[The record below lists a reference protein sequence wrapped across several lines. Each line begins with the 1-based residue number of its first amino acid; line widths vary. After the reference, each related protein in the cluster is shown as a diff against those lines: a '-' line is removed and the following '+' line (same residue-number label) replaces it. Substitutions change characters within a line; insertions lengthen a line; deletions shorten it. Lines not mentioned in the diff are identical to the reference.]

1 MEKECS
7 LKSDV
12 QERSVKLGK
21 TMDGD
26 LRCREKI
33 DILNRDEFI
42 NHVIE
47 IVNKAADNN
56 GNMTF
61 AINGEWGCGKT
72 FVLKKIEERLENDEN
87 KKFLVIPYNCWQY
100 DYYNEPLVAIVSALL
115 DFNDSKNKISETT
128 KATLKEIILNVFL
141 GAATSILKNK
151 TGIDVGDIAKG
162 LKDARDIEIN
172 AENFDNYYSFKKA
185 LSRLKEQLQKLS
197 EEEEYTIV
205 FVVDELD
212 RCLPEYAIKVLERLH
227 HVSEGVPNMV
237 TIIAVDKDSLKH
249 TVGSIFGENNAE
261 RYLKKFIQ
269 FEMCLDKGI
278 QNTLKFFEKFSDFY
292 TRFEPSLWT
301 LDVDK
306 TAKFIEELFRDVD
319 IRSQEEIVE
328 EAQIFHDLC
337 FKNEKEKPDCTVMY
351 TELFIVTICRL
362 YKGKNIFVNN
372 NKFNSKNVFELLD
385 MPQKFKDANSGFNFQ
400 KKEIVPDGSYTG
412 IVIDESD
419 IFMIVYTYLYSLVKK
434 DYSFKGVQY
443 RPYNI
448 NQMKK
453 RSYTDVWNN
462 IDKLSSFQKILP

>member
-1 MEKECS
+1 MELEK
-7 LKSDV
+7 DA
-12 QERSVKLGK
+12 QEMPVKLVETIEG
-21 TMDGD
+21 GYI
-26 LRCREKI
+26 EKI

-42 NHVIE
+42 NHVVS
-47 IVNKAADNN
+47 IVNKIAGNKT
-56 GNMTF
+56 NMTF

-72 FVLKKIEERLENDEN
+72 FVLDKIQERLENDES

-100 DYYNEPLVAIVSALL
+100 DYYEEPLVAIVSTLL
-115 DFNDSKNKISETT
+115 DFLKKTKKVSPKKKEKIVTAVKQLGKVALSAGVHYVEYKTGLNLEKGFEAINGIMDS
-128 KATLKEIILNVFL
+128 FD
-141 GAATSILKNK
+141 AATSINEKAYDTNFE
-151 TGIDVGDIAKG
+151 
-162 LKDARDIEIN
+162 LKDTLEKL
-172 AENFDNYYSFKKA
+172 KKA
-185 LSRLKEQLQKLS
+185 FVDLLKGK
-197 EEEEYTIV
+197 TIV
-205 FVVDELD
+205 FCVDELD

-269 FEMCLDKGI
+269 FEMYLDKGS

-292 TRFEPSLWT
+292 TRFDPSLWT

-319 IRSQEEIVE
+319 IRSQEEIVK

-419 IFMIVYTYLYSLVKK
+419 IFMIVYTYLYYLVKR

-453 RSYTDVWNN
+453 RSYSGVLNN